1 MIMQKY
7 GRFLMKNNIPKKTR
21 GVGSQ
26 ENWCCYEAFK
36 HECFGINY
44 CALWAQRLVSSAAA

>member
-1 MIMQKY
+1 MQKY

-21 GVGSQ
+21 GEGSQ

-36 HECFGINY
+36 HECFGIKF